1 MRWHASRPLTPPILH
16 SPLTCTPPHVIIS
29 LMKVTDVDW
38 GGVQTADVVEGEK
51 DGVTI
56 TL

>member
-16 SPLTCTPPHVIIS
+16 SPLTPPHVIIS

-38 GGVQTADVVEGEK
+38 GDVETADVVEGEK

-56 TL
+56 TR

>member
-1 MRWHASRPLTPPILH
+1 MT
-16 SPLTCTPPHVIIS
+16 IS

-38 GGVQTADVVEGEK
+38 GDVETADVVEGEK

-56 TL
+56 TR

>member
-1 MRWHASRPLTPPILH
+1 MT
-16 SPLTCTPPHVIIS
+16 IS

-38 GGVQTADVVEGEK
+38 GGVKTVDVVEGEK
-51 DGVTI
+51 DGLTI